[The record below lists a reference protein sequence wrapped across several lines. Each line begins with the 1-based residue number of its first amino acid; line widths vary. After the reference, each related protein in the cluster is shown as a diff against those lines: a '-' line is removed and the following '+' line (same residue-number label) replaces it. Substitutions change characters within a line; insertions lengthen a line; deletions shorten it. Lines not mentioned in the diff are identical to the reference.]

1 MKMILALMTLAI
13 FAVGCDRREASP
25 PYGKPTTSDGKPVS
39 SAMVKDP
46 VCEMMV
52 DSDKA
57 KDHSYKGVRY
67 YFCSQKCHDAFE
79 EAPQVFVDNATRE
92 VK

>member
-1 MKMILALMTLAI
+1 MKSLLLLGVVGCLAI
-13 FAVGCDRREASP
+13 GCEGKEAP
-25 PYGKPTTSDGKPVS
+25 QPYGKPVTTDNKPV
-39 SAMVKDP
+39 ARAQVKDP

-57 KDHSYKGVRY
+57 KDHTYKDVKY

-79 EAPQVFVDNATRE
+79 KNPDAYTRTA
-92 VK
+92 K